1 MMLSVLLS
9 FKETAPGTRSANYLV
24 NVTVMNIFTENA
36 TETDFEVQEA
46 VRTAAEN
53 LNYVRQYASM

>member
-9 FKETAPGTRSANYLV
+9 FKEIAPGTRSANYLV
-24 NVTVMNIFTENA
+24 NVTVMNIFTENTNA
-36 TETDFEVQEA
+36 TYAEVQEA
-46 VRTAAEN
+46 VRTTAEN